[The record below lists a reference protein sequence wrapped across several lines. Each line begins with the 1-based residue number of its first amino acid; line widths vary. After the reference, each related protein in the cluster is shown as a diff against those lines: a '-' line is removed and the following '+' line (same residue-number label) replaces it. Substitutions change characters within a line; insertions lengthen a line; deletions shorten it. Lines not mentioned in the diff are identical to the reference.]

1 MALITV
7 QGASAGAHVVVTVD
21 GALTDQLATLVTDFS
36 NTLTGEIG
44 GVDGVNLVP
53 GSTAFTGNGVG
64 YGVATVAGS
73 YSVTGGVGAIVFGG
87 AVGSGVPSVHTQIDA
102 SGVTSS
108 FVSVEGGTTGGVQF
122 QAGSSAGLFVAGAGN
137 NAFTGDQLS
146 NAGNWMVFAGSGND
160 TVIAGA
166 GQNTI
171 NAGAGDNF
179 VNVSN
184 GTNTVYS
191 YGHDT
196 IYGGDCAS
204 NQTVS
209 LYGGSSFVTVGKDS
223 YVENV
228 AGAGSNNSITVG
240 GGSTVVGGTDDKISL
255 NGGVSTVLTGVG
267 DTISASGDAWVQYAV
282 NADVSVAGSLTFVG
296 GYGTSTITAGQSTI
310 FGADSMNVI
319 VNGTG
324 SGETLFSGGTG
335 NETLN
340 AAGSTNGVHAFGNNV
355 DTTGT
360 QVFIGGTGAD
370 TLVAGVGDATMTGG
384 SGAANIFAFRDGIA
398 GGNYVITD
406 FNSAAGNT
414 VALYQYSNT
423 ELQNALADQTNQS
436 GSTTLKLDDGT
447 TILFQ
452 NVTSLNSGD
461 FQIW

>member
-1 MALITV
+1 MPLITV

-21 GALTDQLATLVTDFS
+21 GALTGQLANLVSEFS
-36 NTLTGEIG
+36 STLTGEIG
-44 GVDGVNLVP
+44 AIDGVNLVP
-53 GSTAFTGNGVG
+53 GSTPFSGNGIG

-73 YSVTGGVGAIVFGG
+73 YSVTGSVGAIVFGG

-102 SGVTSS
+102 SGVTSN
-108 FVSVEGGTTGGVQF
+108 FVSVEGGSTGGVQF
-122 QAGSSAGLFVAGAGN
+122 QAGSASGLFIAGAGN

-146 NAGNWMVFAGSGND
+146 KASNWMVLTGSGND

-166 GQNTI
+166 GESTI

-179 VNVSN
+179 VNITN

-196 IYGGDCAS
+196 IFGGNCAG

-209 LYGGSSFVTVGKDS
+209 LYGGSSFVTVGKNS

-228 AGAGSNNSITVG
+228 AGAGAGNSITVG
-240 GGSTVVGGTDDKISL
+240 GGSTVVGGTNDKISL
-255 NGGVSTVLTGVG
+255 NGGISTVLTGVG
-267 DTISASGDAWVQYAV
+267 DTISASGDAWVQYAI

-296 GYGTSTITAGQSTI
+296 GYGTSTVTAGQATI

-319 VNGTG
+319 LNATG
-324 SGETLFSGGTG
+324 SGRSVFSGGSG

-340 AAGSTNGVHAFGNNV
+340 ASGSTAGIAAFGNNAG
-355 DTTGT
+355 TTGS
-360 QVFIGGTGAD
+360 QVFMGGTGAD
-370 TLVAGVGDATMTGG
+370 TLVAGVGNATMSGG

-406 FNSAAGNT
+406 FSSAVGNT
-414 VALYQYSNT
+414 VALLNYTQT
-423 ELQNALADQTNQS
+423 ELQNALASQTNAN
-436 GSTTLKLDDGT
+436 GSSTLKLDDGT